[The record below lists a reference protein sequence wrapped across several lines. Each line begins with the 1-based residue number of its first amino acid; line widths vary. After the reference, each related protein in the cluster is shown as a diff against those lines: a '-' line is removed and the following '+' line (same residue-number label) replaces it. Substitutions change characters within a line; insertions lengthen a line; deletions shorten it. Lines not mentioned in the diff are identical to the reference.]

1 LAGSGRTVG
10 FLGAYAAVWLAF
22 GLVAFVGDVGVHG
35 TVHATPWL
43 MERPWLISVGVPA
56 IAGIYQ
62 FTPAKHRAIDAC
74 RHPIG
79 PNHGGSGLEAGR
91 RHATDCLRSSWA
103 LMLVMFAAGFAGLA
117 WMIALTGVMAYEGLG
132 RQGHRVAILVG
143 IAMLVLSAVASFAAL
158 TTPGVPVA
166 LL

>member
-1 LAGSGRTVG
+1 
-10 FLGAYAAVWLAF
+10 
-22 GLVAFVGDVGVHG
+22 VGV
-35 TVHATPWL
+35 L
-43 MERPWLISVGVPA
+43 A

-117 WMIALTGVMAYEGLG
+117 WMVALTAVMAYEGLG
-132 RQGHRVAILVG
+132 RHGHRVAIAVG
-143 IAMLVLSAVASFAAL
+143 VALLVLAAVTAFAAL
-158 TTPGVPVA
+158 TTPGVAVGPF
-166 LL
+166 